1 MGPESQKW
9 GALEWF
15 TKGHILDVLTDGRV
29 VAYQAYTILTS
40 GKYIRVNAQMK
51 KQPGLANP
59 PDDAMDDIS
68 QSNIRK
74 LKKMGDFRFQQ
85 YGDAF
90 VGLLIDKCQGPSLDR
105 IDAET
110 GQPKVW
116 Q

>member
-1 MGPESQKW
+1 VSEQGNNPAQFS
-9 GALEWF
+9 
-15 TKGHILDVLTDGRV
+15 LT
-29 VAYQAYTILTS
+29 LN
-40 GKYIRVNAQMK
+40 K
-51 KQPGLANP
+51 P
-59 PDDAMDDIS
+59 PDDVMDDIS

-90 VGLLIDKCQGPSLDR
+90 VGLLIDKCQVPSLDR